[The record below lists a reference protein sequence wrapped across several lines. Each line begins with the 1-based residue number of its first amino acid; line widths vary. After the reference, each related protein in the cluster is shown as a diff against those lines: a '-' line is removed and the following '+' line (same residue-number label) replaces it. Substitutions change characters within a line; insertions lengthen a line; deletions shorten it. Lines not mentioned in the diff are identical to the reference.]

1 MFGSTKRRGNY
12 AYTVTRVKAKKS
24 LLIKEEEYNKML
36 MMAVPEIS
44 RYMSESGYQK
54 EMSELANR
62 LEGIDLVEYAAYL
75 NMSRVFTNILDMSNG
90 DLHTMIYAYLEK
102 WNIWN
107 VKVIVRGKSFGLDEK
122 QIREDFVPAG
132 SLKEAQL
139 EKLLALPTIE
149 EVLTEYGR
157 MDAVSIP
164 DDVKSS
170 YDNTGSLS
178 GIDDFLDKFRYSRIL
193 ESIVPDSKPKAAVL
207 EYVRREID
215 LVNFSTIMKLKA
227 EGIYGDE
234 VMQYIVP
241 NGKQLDKKKAIQLAN
256 IQSLSAVSGEI
267 SQFDFYEDI
276 SSIMEASEVSI
287 REIESALNR
296 YKMKIAKEFSHMNP
310 LSVAPVIDYMIN
322 KEREIS
328 NILAIARGRQSGI
341 PAEKIKEL
349 LVI

>member
-24 LLIKEEEYNKML
+24 LLFKEEDYNKML
-36 MMAVPEIS
+36 LMSVPEIS

-54 EMSELANR
+54 EMSELANK
-62 LEGIDLVEYAAYL
+62 LDGIDLVEYAAYL
-75 NMSRVFTNILDMSNG
+75 NMSRAFTSILDASNG

-107 VKVIVRGKSFGLDEK
+107 VKIIIRGKSFGLVERH
-122 QIREDFVPAG
+122 IREDFVPAG

-139 EKLLALPTIE
+139 EKLLALSTIE
-149 EVLTEYGR
+149 EILTEYGR
-157 MDAVSIP
+157 MDSVNIP

-170 YDNTGSLS
+170 YNETGSLS
-178 GIDDFLDKFRYSRIL
+178 GIDDFLDKFRYARIL
-193 ESIVPDSKPKAAVL
+193 ESIIPNSKPKAAVL
-207 EYVRREID
+207 DYMRREID
-215 LVNFSTIMKLKA
+215 LVNFSTIMKLKV
-227 EGIYGDE
+227 EGIYGE
-234 VMQYIVP
+234 AVMQYIVP
-241 NGKQLDKKKAIQLAN
+241 NGKQLDKKKALQLAN
-256 IQSLSAVSGEI
+256 IPKLSAVSTEAA
-267 SQFDFYEDI
+267 QFDFYEDI
-276 SSIMEASEVSI
+276 VDLMVMPESSI

-296 YKMKIAKEFSHMNP
+296 YKMRIAKKFSNMNP

-328 NILAIARGRQSGI
+328 NILAIARGIQSGL
-341 PAEKIKEL
+341 PSEKIKGL